1 MFQCFISHSIPAR
14 EEDVRSKLESDK
26 PLNAQDLRTLDYSSI
41 LLMGEVAMDHPGL
54 ADLLVDRQDSL
65 PVVRKVTGVAI
76 KGGAASNTTIGFFER
91 IGKLE
96 VRLAS
101 YRTQIE
107 TENVS

>member
-1 MFQCFISHSIPAR
+1 M
-14 EEDVRSKLESDK
+14 
-26 PLNAQDLRTLDYSSI
+26 QDLRTLDYSSI

-76 KGGAASNTTIGFFER
+76 KGGAASNTTVGFFER
-91 IGKLE
+91 VGKLE

-101 YRTQIE
+101 NRTQID